1 MVALGEHLLIIMQ
14 MTGENAKNTF
24 DKSREH
30 LANERTFLAWIRTSI
45 ALMGFGFVIV
55 KFTLFL
61 KELSFLLDSKDVAS
75 QGYSSSVGVIMVAV
89 GVIIALLAYLQYKKY
104 ENQLNAGSFVPSSL
118 LSLFITLIILIGGI
132 ILIGYLLSSI

>member
-1 MVALGEHLLIIMQ
+1 MNELKE
-14 MTGENAKNTF
+14 KNTIE
-24 DKSREH
+24 KSREH

-61 KELSFLLDSKDVAS
+61 NEISSLLETKDISSK
-75 QGYSSSVGVIMVAV
+75 GYSAIVGVIMVAL
-89 GVIIALLAYLQYKKY
+89 GVIIAILAFLQYKKY
-104 ENQLNAGSFVPSSL
+104 ENQLNNNSYVSSSM

-132 ILIGYLLSSI
+132 ILILYLLSNI